1 MKLKKE
7 SDNIAKKWNE
17 KDRLNIYKKINV
29 IEIIKLFHLKHK
41 KLRKK
46 WNNS

>member
-7 SDNIAKKWNE
+7 FDNIAKKWNE

-29 IEIIKLFHLKHK
+29 IGLIKLFHLKHK
-41 KLRKK
+41 KLRRR
-46 WNNS
+46 